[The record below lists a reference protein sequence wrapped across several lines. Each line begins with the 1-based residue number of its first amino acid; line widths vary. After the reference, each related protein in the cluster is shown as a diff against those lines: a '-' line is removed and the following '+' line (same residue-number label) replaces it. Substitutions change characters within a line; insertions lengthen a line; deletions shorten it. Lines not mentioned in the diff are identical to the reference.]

1 MLRFALGLLCS
12 ILLSVNAWAAACAS
26 NAAGPWS
33 TAGTWTSCGG
43 GSPGIGDTASIT
55 HAVTVSGNT
64 TVGTSPAGGNTVV
77 TVSGA
82 GSLTVNSG
90 ISLTVR
96 GGMEF
101 STNIFTLEA
110 GSILE
115 FDASNATTPL
125 SQKYELRLGTS
136 HNQVPQLVAN
146 GTSGSHVTIRSN
158 SGGGNAWINDGTGP
172 WLRGAGTLN
181 LNYVDFL
188 RMGDSSNRAIRTSP
202 SNSGDSVKILNCTFD
217 TTGGIGGTY
226 NMNADLGTFR
236 IEDTNFTNTAA
247 TEAWRVENATSYA
260 SGTRT
265 VLRNVFDKHVLFY
278 TPGGFTIEDNYFH
291 EALAS
296 TAGAWTT
303 FRHNFIRLTGP
314 YNAVL
319 IRGSTYRNFWYWDDP
334 SEANPKFNQA
344 GLTTLTMDGDIYESD
359 QTVAGEGDCILGD
372 VPGSAATLTIQNQI
386 ALPNAIGDNSCTLT
400 SYSGNANLTVI
411 VNHNTALLG
420 TQQMLTVGE
429 TYIGH
434 TGMVSSFR
442 SNLGWD
448 TSARGYLMAD
458 SGVNDS
464 VSNLVTSANANYNNA
479 YNNLAGSNAKGYNN
493 LEFSSGS
500 PGANDLAVNP
510 NFVDS
515 ARDIAKWDTSLGGAG
530 TDSNVITEL
539 RKRGLSTW
547 NSNYSTQNLIAYI
560 RAGFAPTNVSLQNAG
575 HDGVTI
581 GAVEYQAASTGQAGG
596 VLLLGVGF

>member
-1 MLRFALGLLCS
+1 MRLLIALIASLFIALD
-12 ILLSVNAWAAACAS
+12 AWAAACAS
-26 NAAGPWS
+26 NADGAWS
-33 TAGTWTSCGG
+33 TAATWTSCGG

-77 TVSGA
+77 TVSGG
-82 GSLTVNSG
+82 GSLTVNSS

-101 STNIFTLEA
+101 SSNIFTLSA

-125 SQKYELRLGTS
+125 SQKYELRLGTG
-136 HNQVPQLVAN
+136 HNQTPQLIAN

-172 WLRGAGTLN
+172 WLRGAGTLD

-226 NMNADLGTFR
+226 NLNTDLGTFR

-247 TEAWRVENATSYA
+247 TEAWRLENATSYT

-296 TAGAWTT
+296 TDGQWTT
-303 FRHNFIRLTGP
+303 FRHNFVRLTNS
-314 YNAVL
+314 YNEVL
-319 IRGSTYRNFWYWDDP
+319 LRGSTYRNFWYWDEP
-334 SEANPKFNQA
+334 TQTNPHFTQA
-344 GLTTLTMDGDIYESD
+344 PLYTLTVDGDIFESD
-359 QTVAGEGDCILGD
+359 GTGAGEGDCILGD
-372 VPGSAATLTIQNQI
+372 VPGAARTLTVQNCI
-386 ALPNAIGDNSCTLT
+386 VLPNANGANSGTLV
-400 SYSGNANLTVI
+400 SLLGNANVTLAM
-411 VNHNTALLG
+411 NHNTGLVG
-420 TQQMLTVGE
+420 TQGLLAVGE
-429 TYIGH
+429 TYTGH
-434 TGMVSSFR
+434 AGMVTSYK
-442 SNLGWD
+442 SNIAYD
-448 TSARGYLMAD
+448 TSARGYHILD
-458 SGVNDS
+458 SGTNDS
-464 VSNLVTSANANYNNA
+464 VSDLITSTNANYNNA
-479 YNNLAGSNAKGYNN
+479 YNLLAGSNLKGYNN

-515 ARDIAKWDTSLGGAG
+515 SRDFASWDSSLGGAG
-530 TDSNVITEL
+530 TDSNAITEL
-539 RKRGLSTW
+539 RKRGLSGF
-547 NSNYSTQNLIAYI
+547 NSNYTTQNLIAYV
-560 RAGFAPTNVSLQNAG
+560 RAGFAPQNASLQNAG

-581 GAVEYQAASTGQAGG
+581 GAVEYQAASTAQKGG
-596 VLLLGVGF
+596 MILLGVGQ

>member
-1 MLRFALGLLCS
+1 MLRLVLGLLCS
-12 ILLSVNAWAAACAS
+12 LLLSVNAWALSCAS

-55 HAVTVSGNT
+55 HAVTVSSNT
-64 TVGTSPAGGNTVV
+64 TVGTSPAGGNIVV
-77 TVSGA
+77 TISGSGA
-82 GSLTVNSG
+82 LTVNSG
-90 ISLTVR
+90 VTFTIR
-96 GGMEF
+96 GGIEL
-101 STNIFTLEA
+101 SSNTLTLSS
-110 GSILE
+110 GSIFE

-125 SQKYELRLGTS
+125 SQKYEMRLGTG
-136 HNQVPQLVAN
+136 HNQTPKLIAT
-146 GTSGSHVTIRSN
+146 GTSGSRVTIRSN
-158 SGGGNAWINDGTGP
+158 SGGGNGYITDGTGP
-172 WLRGAGTLN
+172 WLRGAGYLD

-188 RMGDSSNRAIRTSP
+188 RIGDSTNRGIRTSP
-202 SNSGDSVKILNCTFD
+202 SNASDYVYIRNCTFD
-217 TTGGIGGTY
+217 NFGGIGGTY
-226 NMNADLGTFR
+226 NLSATLGNFQ
-236 IEDTNFTNTAA
+236 IEDNNFTNTLR
-247 TEAWRVENATSYA
+247 TETWRLENATSYT

-278 TPGGFTIEDNYFH
+278 TPSGFTIEDNFFN

-303 FRHNFIRLTGP
+303 FRHNFIRLTTS

-319 IRGSTYRNFWYWDDP
+319 IRGDTYRNYWYWDAP
-334 SEANPKFNQA
+334 AEANPKYVQA

-386 ALPNAIGDNSCTLT
+386 ALPNAIGDNSCTLS
-400 SYSGNANLTVI
+400 SYSGNANITVI
-411 VNHNTALLG
+411 MNHNTALIG

-458 SGVNDS
+458 SGTNDS
-464 VSNLVTSANANYNNA
+464 VSNLVTSGNANYNNG
-479 YNNLAGSNAKGYNN
+479 YNVLAGSNLKGYNN
-493 LEFSSGS
+493 LEFSAGS

-515 ARDIAKWDTSLGGAG
+515 SRDFASWDTSLGGAG
-530 TDSNVITEL
+530 TDSNAITEF
-539 RKRGLSTW
+539 RKRNLATF
-547 NSNYSTQNLIAYI
+547 NSNYTTQNLIAYI
-560 RAGFAPTNVSLQNAG
+560 RAGFAPTNSSLQNAG

-581 GAVEYQAASTGQAGG
+581 GAVEYQAAGGQAGG
-596 VLLLGVGF
+596 QMALGVGK

>member
-1 MLRFALGLLCS
+1 MRLIVSL
-12 ILLSVNAWAAACAS
+12 ILSVFISLNAWAAACAS

-158 SGGGNAWINDGTGP
+158 AGGGNAWINDGTGP

-247 TEAWRVENATSYA
+247 TEVWRVENATTYA

-296 TAGAWTT
+296 TAGAWAT
-303 FRHNFIRLTGP
+303 FKHNFIRLTTS

-319 IRGSTYRNFWYWDDP
+319 IRGNTYRNYWYWDAP
-334 SEANPKFNQA
+334 AEANPKYAQA
-344 GLTTLTMDGDIYESD
+344 GLLTTTMDGDIYESD

-372 VPGSAATLTIQNQI
+372 VPSSAATLTIQNQI

-411 VNHNTALLG
+411 VNHNTAMLG

-458 SGVNDS
+458 SGTDDS
-464 VSNLVTSANANYNNA
+464 VSNLVTSGNANYNNA
-479 YNNLAGSNAKGYNN
+479 YNNIAGSNLKGYHH
-493 LEFSSGS
+493 LEFSAGS

-515 ARDIAKWDTSLGGAG
+515 SRDFASWDASLGGAG
-530 TDSNVITEL
+530 TDSNAITEL
-539 RKRGLSTW
+539 RKRGLSGF
-547 NSNYSTQNLIAYI
+547 NSNYTTQNLIAYV
-560 RAGFAPTNVSLQNAG
+560 RAGFAPQNASLQNAG

-581 GAVEYQAASTGQAGG
+581 GAVEYQAASTAQKGG
-596 VLLLGVGF
+596 MILLGVGK